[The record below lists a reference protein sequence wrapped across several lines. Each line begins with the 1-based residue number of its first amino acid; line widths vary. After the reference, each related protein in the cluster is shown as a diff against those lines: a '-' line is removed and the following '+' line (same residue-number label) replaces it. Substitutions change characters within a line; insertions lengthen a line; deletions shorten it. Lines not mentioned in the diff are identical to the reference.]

1 MRFFIEISYRGT
13 NYHGWQVQP
22 KTRTVQQEINV
33 ALSTILGQKINVTGA
48 GRTDAGVHARQMYAH
63 FDFDK
68 EFNIN
73 EVIFRLNQYLPKDI
87 TIHNIFQVDDNINAR
102 FDAINRTYY
111 YYIIH
116 HKDAFIEDAY
126 LIHKELDVSAMNV
139 ACKYLL
145 GKQDFTSF
153 TKINNQAFTNLCNVT
168 HAEWFVEE
176 KKLIFIIR
184 ADRFL
189 WNMVRTIVGTLVQ
202 IGQNKM
208 EACQLREIIEKK
220 DRSLAGNTVPAKGLF
235 LDKIEYPKELLN
247 A

>member
-1 MRFFIEISYRGT
+1 MRFFIEISYRGK

-22 KTRTVQQEINV
+22 KIRTIQQEINI
-33 ALSTILGQKINVTGA
+33 ALSTILRQEINVIGA

-63 FDFDK
+63 FDCDK
-68 EFNIN
+68 EFDIN

-87 TIHNIFQVDDNINAR
+87 TIHNLFRVADNVNAR

-111 YYIIH
+111 YHIIY
-116 HKDAFIEDAY
+116 HKDAFVEDAY
-126 LIHKELDVSAMNV
+126 LIHKKLNVPAMNI

-153 TKINNQAFTNLCNVT
+153 TKTHNQAFTNLCNVT
-168 HAEWFVEE
+168 RAEWVFEE

-189 WNMVRTIVGTLVQ
+189 WNMVRTIVGTLLQ

-208 EACQLREIIEKK
+208 ETCQLKKIIEKK
-220 DRSLAGNTVPAKGLF
+220 DRSLAGNTVPARGLF
-235 LDKIEYPKELLN
+235 LDKIEYPKEVFHV
-247 A
+247 